1 MGAKGTQSSV
11 NQQQQQLPATT
22 KQTQRSLNT
31 SMNDDYDDNE
41 SPYKNYQKQTI
52 QSPPAAEE
60 SVELTLQ

>member
-11 NQQQQQLPATT
+11 NQQQLPATT